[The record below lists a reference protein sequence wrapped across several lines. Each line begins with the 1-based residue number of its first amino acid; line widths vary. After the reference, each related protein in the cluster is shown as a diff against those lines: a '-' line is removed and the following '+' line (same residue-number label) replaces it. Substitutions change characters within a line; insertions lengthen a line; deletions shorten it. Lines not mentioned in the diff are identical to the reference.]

1 MIGWKMTV
9 REQSQ
14 KAGNVSQPVRKG
26 HIGLIVFVSIFI
38 GLLLALVLAVGVFG
52 GGTEPTITGVV
63 LMAFAAGWGLLAS
76 LSSGRTDQPQGW
88 ALIPA
93 AFFGVLG
100 LAHLILRPSDGVLR
114 AFGWV
119 WPIALVVLVVWMV
132 RQSRRSL
139 RGWSRPTILYP
150 VFAVLLLSAVGGAYE
165 TVSEI
170 PSRAMAGQLI
180 DVGGFKMHISC
191 TGTGSPTVILEP
203 GLGEPGAMMAGWIQ
217 PAVATTTKVC
227 IYDRPGKGFSEPAP
241 TTQDAIANAANLHTL
256 LARAHVE
263 GPYVLVGH
271 SSGGPYIKVYA
282 SKYPDQIAGMV
293 LLDAQP
299 SDAFA
304 KLPGYPTEYNFL
316 RKFTGLFPSVAR
328 LGGMRLSYTAAVAG
342 LPPQARSEERADWSR
357 PSHSRSLRDELLEL
371 ESALTQ
377 SQALKSL
384 GNKPL
389 IVVTA
394 VKDAHAGWM
403 PLQAEML
410 TLSTNAVHRVIQD
423 ATHTSLTEDK
433 AESGIS
439 GRAILEVVDAVRSS
453 KPLSK

>member
-1 MIGWKMTV
+1 MAVKIEAPV
-9 REQSQ
+9 ARD
-14 KAGNVSQPVRKG
+14 VSQPARQG
-26 HIGLIVFVSIFI
+26 HVGLVVLGSLLIGS
-38 GLLLALVLAVGVFG
+38 LLALILAVIVFG

-63 LMAFAAGWGLLAS
+63 LLSFAAGWGLLAW
-76 LSSGRTDQPQGW
+76 LSSRRTDQPQRW
-88 ALIPA
+88 ALVPA

-100 LAHLILRPSDGVLR
+100 LAHLVFRPNDGVLR

-119 WPIALVVLVVWMV
+119 WPIALVLLVVWMI
-132 RQSRRSL
+132 RASRGSL
-139 RGWSRPTILYP
+139 HNWSRQVILYP
-150 VFAVLLLSAVGGAYE
+150 VFVVLLLAAVGGAVERISE
-165 TVSEI
+165 TAAAN
-170 PSRAMAGQLI
+170 AMPGQLV
-180 DVGGFKMHISC
+180 DVGGFTMHISC
-191 TGTGSPTVILEP
+191 TGSGSPTVILEP

-217 PAVATTTKVC
+217 PALATKTKVC

-256 LARAHVE
+256 LARAHVG

-282 SKYPDQIAGMV
+282 SKYPDQVAGMV

-304 KLPGYPTEYNFL
+304 KLPGYPTEYNVL

-328 LGGMRLSYTAAVAG
+328 LGGMRMSYTTAVAG

-371 ESALTQ
+371 QSALTQ

-403 PLQAEML
+403 PLQDEML
-410 TLSTNAVHRVIQD
+410 TLSTNSVHRVLQN

-439 GRAILEVVDAVRSS
+439 SQAILDVVDAVRSGTH
-453 KPLSK
+453 LTR